1 MLVFHDGIMFEG
13 GNFIKRTD
21 FTIRPATETDASSI
35 GTVHYKAWME
45 TYTGL
50 LPDSFL
56 ATRSPEKSAAMFRS
70 NQCRDT
76 VVAEVKGKV
85 VGFCGWGAFRDNCQ
99 SGVGEIYGIYLLND
113 YQRMHLGQRMME
125 YAIARLK
132 ASDYEQVGLW
142 VLSGNIGAIRF
153 YEKQGF
159 RHSGIRKEADLGET
173 VSELLYVKEIG

>member
-1 MLVFHDGIMFEG
+1 MVSYQLTSHAAV
-13 GNFIKRTD
+13 
-21 FTIRPATETDASSI
+21 RPAKPEDAEQI
-35 GTVHYKAWME
+35 GMVHYIAWQE

-56 ATRSPEKSAAMFRS
+56 ATRSPEKSIAMFLA

-76 VVAEVKGKV
+76 VVAEVKGKI
-85 VGFCGWGAFRDNCQ
+85 VGFCGWGAFRDHCQ
-99 SGVGEIYGIYLLND
+99 NGSVGEIYGIYLLND

-132 ASDYEQVGLW
+132 TNGYEKVGLW
-142 VLSGNIGAIRF
+142 VLSGNMGAIRF

-159 RHSGIRKEADLGET
+159 QHSGICKEADLGET